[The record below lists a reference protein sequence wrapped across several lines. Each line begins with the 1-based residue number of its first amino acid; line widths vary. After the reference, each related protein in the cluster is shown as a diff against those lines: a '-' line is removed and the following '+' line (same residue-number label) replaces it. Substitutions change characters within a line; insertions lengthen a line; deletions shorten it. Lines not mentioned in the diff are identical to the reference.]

1 MKPEETLKRFFFN
14 HRGLTLLEV
23 LIAIAIA
30 SVLAIALYGSF
41 FSVLKARK
49 TIAGELE
56 AVNSATRFLD
66 SISREIQSAYF
77 KDANK
82 KTFFEGEKKELL
94 GSTVSTVR
102 FTAFLRLSASGDIP
116 GGDLVAIRYSVEKDQ
131 SGALTLYRES
141 WNPYLI
147 NENETNGIVKTAVM
161 ENIDSFDVSYLSGQ
175 GWAGAWDSSAEKT
188 KPYAVKATVS
198 LKDAVKRE
206 YSIIARTMI
215 Q

>member
-1 MKPEETLKRFFFN
+1 MKREDTLKRFFSN

-30 SVLAIALYGSF
+30 SVLAIALYGGF
-41 FSVLKARK
+41 FSVLRARR
-49 TIAGELE
+49 TIADELE

-66 SISREIQSAYF
+66 SISKEIQSVYF

-82 KTFFEGEKKELL
+82 KTFFEGEKEELL
-94 GSTVSTVR
+94 GSTVSTVK
-102 FTAFLRLSASGDIP
+102 FTAFMRLSASGDMP

-147 NENETNGIVKTAVM
+147 NENETGGIVKTAVM

-175 GWAGAWDSSAEKT
+175 GWAGAWDSLIEKT
-188 KPYAVKATVS
+188 KPYAVKATIS
-198 LKDAVKRE
+198 LKDTGKRE